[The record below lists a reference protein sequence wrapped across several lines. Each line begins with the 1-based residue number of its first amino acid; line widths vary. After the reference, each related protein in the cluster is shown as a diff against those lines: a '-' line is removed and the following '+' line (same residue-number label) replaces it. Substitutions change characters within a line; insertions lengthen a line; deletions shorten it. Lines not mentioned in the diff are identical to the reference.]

1 MLKEDKPKVLNLN
14 FSEIRELVAYYNI
27 SKNSE
32 DEKDK
37 KRFSVTFD
45 KDKIHDLFYKRGISY
60 SDVNDKEFYILPIEL
75 NENEIFVF
83 SNNYFYKNWIKD
95 SEEKLIEFILPLE
108 NIEIIQNVNSS
119 KNDLL
124 DLDLNILFKGYLNK
138 NIALVLIDKN
148 YKGDK
153 KVYIKTRIQD
163 KIISKNI
170 NFKKRY
176 KRKRV
181 Q

>member
-1 MLKEDKPKVLNLN
+1 M
-14 FSEIRELVAYYNI
+14 
-27 SKNSE
+27 
-32 DEKDK
+32 
-37 KRFSVTFD
+37 
-45 KDKIHDLFYKRGISY
+45 FYKRGISY

-119 KNDLL
+119 KSDLL

-163 KIISKNI
+163 KIIS
-170 NFKKRY
+170 RT
-176 KRKRV
+176 
-181 Q
+181 